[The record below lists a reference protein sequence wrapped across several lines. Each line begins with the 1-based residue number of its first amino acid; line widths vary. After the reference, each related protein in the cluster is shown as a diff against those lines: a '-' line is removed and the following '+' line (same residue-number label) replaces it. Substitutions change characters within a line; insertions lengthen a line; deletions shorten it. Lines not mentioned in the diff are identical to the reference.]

1 LSDIVTTRSEITQG
15 LPGLLVNQGHMR
27 LKDVCF
33 RYGISDPL
41 ILEDVNLDIKQGD
54 YVAIQGGS
62 GGGKTTLLKL
72 MLGLITPTDGTIEL
86 DGHRAT
92 AERWRSWRQSVGV
105 VAQDDRLMS
114 GTISENIA
122 GFDPNLDMERVVAA
136 AHAARVH
143 ADIMR
148 FPMQYLSLVGDM
160 GSTLS
165 GGQRQRVL
173 LARALYRQPQILI
186 LDEGTANLDEQNEEL
201 IADLIDQMNITRI
214 VVAHRPAL
222 LRRARRVFAVEN
234 RRLVQVGGTDMARRD
249 VLTEAVPL
257 SVAPPP

>member
-1 LSDIVTTRSEITQG
+1 
-15 LPGLLVNQGHMR
+15 
-27 LKDVCF
+27 
-33 RYGISDPL
+33 
-41 ILEDVNLDIKQGD
+41 
-54 YVAIQGGS
+54 
-62 GGGKTTLLKL
+62 
-72 MLGLITPTDGTIEL
+72 
-86 DGHRAT
+86 
-92 AERWRSWRQSVGV
+92 
-105 VAQDDRLMS
+105 
-114 GTISENIA
+114 
-122 GFDPNLDMERVVAA
+122 MERVVAS

-143 ADIMR
+143 TDIMR

-222 LRRARRVFAVEN
+222 LRRAQKVYAVEN
-234 RRLVQVGGTDMARRD
+234 RGLILVGGTGTPSREALEGKT
-249 VLTEAVPL
+249 VLAVPP
-257 SVAPPP
+257 S

>member
-1 LSDIVTTRSEITQG
+1 
-15 LPGLLVNQGHMR
+15 
-27 LKDVCF
+27 
-33 RYGISDPL
+33 
-41 ILEDVNLDIKQGD
+41 
-54 YVAIQGGS
+54 
-62 GGGKTTLLKL
+62 
-72 MLGLITPTDGTIEL
+72 
-86 DGHRAT
+86 
-92 AERWRSWRQSVGV
+92 
-105 VAQDDRLMS
+105 
-114 GTISENIA
+114 
-122 GFDPNLDMERVVAA
+122 
-136 AHAARVH
+136 VH

-222 LRRARRVFAVEN
+222 LRRARRVFTVQN
-234 RRLVQVGGTDMARRD
+234 RGLVRVGGTEPIPREALTD
-249 VLTEAVPL
+249 VTPL
-257 SVAPPP
+257 SVAPPEPAE